1 MPLAGGAVRELLENV
16 VAADWSP
23 DGTQLA
29 VALRENHETRIEY
42 PIGRLLYKT
51 KGRFDYSM
59 RVSGSGKQIAFVES
73 PPSTQAFAPDE
84 YDLRIVDATGKATTL
99 VHAQTP
105 RRSAGVSGGAAIGR
119 CCSPPSDTVNG
130 HTSDIDVVD
139 LNGQVRTLYRGTGDF
154 LPRTRWRT
162 GDCWSRNRSSPLT

>member
-1 MPLAGGAVRELLENV
+1 MRELLENV

-29 VALRENHETRIEY
+29 VAVRENHETRIEY

-51 KGRFDYSM
+51 KGRLDYSM
-59 RVSGSGKQIAFVES
+59 RVSGSGKQIAFIES

-99 VHAQTP
+99 VRAQTP
-105 RRSAGVSGGAAIGR
+105 RSIAGCLWRRGDREVLFASL
-119 CCSPPSDTVNG
+119 SLDTVKG

-154 LPRTRWRT
+154 LPQDSLADGRLLVVAVEVHR
-162 GDCWSRNRSSPLT
+162 